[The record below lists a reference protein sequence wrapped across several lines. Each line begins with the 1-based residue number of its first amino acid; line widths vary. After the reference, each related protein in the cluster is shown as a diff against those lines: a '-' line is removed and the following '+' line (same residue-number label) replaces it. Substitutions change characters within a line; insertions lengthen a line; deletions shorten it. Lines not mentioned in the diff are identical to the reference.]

1 MELKYYPKLN
11 TIYCGDNSKVLKYFP
26 NRCIDLIYIDPPFFS
41 GRNYDLVFGDKY
53 AIRAYTDT
61 FKEEKESYY
70 PFMKKR
76 IFELH
81 RVLKSTG
88 SFYLHCDYH
97 ASHYLKIICDKIFGK
112 NNFRNEIIWWY
123 SNRWTNISK
132 SLQRNHDTI
141 LFYTKSNN
149 YTFNIQYLPLTQS
162 SINRYD
168 KTDEDG
174 RKYANLLHKG
184 KRYKKYLD
192 ESKGRALGTVWDI
205 KMLGSKS
212 KERMGYP
219 TQKPEALLERIIKIS
234 SNEGDIVADFF
245 CGCGTTLAVAKRL
258 NRKWIGIDVSPVG
271 CVIMAKRIKYKRQNI
286 QGMKY
291 TLEQAKDIHWLEYQ
305 IWTIIGIGGVPNTK
319 KGADTGIDG
328 WHNNNIFKEPIPI
341 EVKQGNISRPHV
353 QKFNTVIE
361 REKRKGGVMI
371 GFHITKPAK
380 IEAKRIKEESGVKI
394 IFVEHDEVY
403 SFDELLLTK
412 KGLTDLS
419 CIMPLI

>member
-1 MELKYYPKLN
+1 MK
-11 TIYCGDNSKVLKYFP
+11 T
-26 NRCIDLIYIDPPFFS
+26 R
-41 GRNYDLVFGDKY
+41 
-53 AIRAYTDT
+53 IR
-61 FKEEKESYY
+61 
-70 PFMKKR
+70 
-76 IFELH
+76 ELH
-81 RVLKSTG
+81 RILKSTG
-88 SFYLHCDYH
+88 SFYLHCDWH
-97 ASHYLKIICDKIFGK
+97 VGHYLKVICDTIFGK
-112 NNFRNEIIWWY
+112 RNFQNEIIWWY

-174 RKYANLLHKG
+174 RKYANLFHKG

-205 KMLGSKS
+205 KMLGSTS
-212 KERMGYP
+212 KERLKYP
-219 TQKPEALLERIIKIS
+219 TQKPEKLLERIIKIS
-234 SNEGDIVADFF
+234 SNEGNIVADFF
-245 CGCGTTLAVAKRL
+245 CGCGTTLSVAKKL
-258 NRKWIGIDVSPVG
+258 NRKWIGVDVSPVG

-291 TLEQAKDIHWLEYQ
+291 TLEQAKEMFWLDYQ

-353 QKFNTVIE
+353 QKFNSVIE
-361 REKRKGGVMI
+361 REKRKGGIMI

-380 IEAKRIKEESGVKI
+380 IEAKRIKNESDIEI

-403 SFDELLLTK
+403 SFDELLLTR

-419 CIMPLI
+419 SIMPLI